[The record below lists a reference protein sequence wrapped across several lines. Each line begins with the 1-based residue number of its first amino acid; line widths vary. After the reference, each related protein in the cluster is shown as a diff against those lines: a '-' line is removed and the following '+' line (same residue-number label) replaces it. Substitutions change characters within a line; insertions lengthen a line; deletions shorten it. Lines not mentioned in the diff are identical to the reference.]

1 MLCEIYL
8 LVLILEKLILSSSMR
23 FILMVKPN
31 TRIFQREVL
40 CLSYRE
46 EKNILYT
53 EELNNLAKT
62 YALLNRSHI

>member
-23 FILMVKPN
+23 FILTVKLN

>member
-23 FILMVKPN
+23 FILTVKPN